1 MFMIFLLSMIFLMI
15 YYLLPRKKNTPSS
28 TATNPND
35 AISMN
40 TPSSTA
46 TNPNDAISM
55 NTFEEMD
62 TWISTKNVINMGIH
76 VCVNSEIL
84 NIHILGRGV
93 ARNDNAI
100 WNYFSNLINNDSNT
114 YLVRDLRVRLSLQSV
129 KYYTNIGDHP
139 WKQEDVTTSNEF
151 RRHIIDHCGYK
162 LLNGE
167 ALFTNATDTS
177 YPNITNAITSWSNQ
191 TNVNEND
198 LLTSY
203 FSTNYID
210 RSRNTVLMNKVI
222 SYFTDVSKVWM
233 LQYTNSGSGS
243 PPHLTGPAKSWDNR
257 YEGPW
262 TFGAS
267 LDTNTF
273 VHEFCHSM
281 GGKHPQDVDVG
292 DGHVEK
298 GSYEKARGINYNSEM
313 CSFHQPQG
321 GVWGLS
327 MGVDPKSPDLLGF
340 LTSQIKHCDTST
352 SNGQVSFIRKDDGT
366 QSFIEETGFQCDH
379 LHPWKWKNEYIT
391 SLNQI
396 EDMNTSIDSLD
407 IIDNLPCN
415 KRDHGMDKNY
425 GPKRLLYGELYPIV
439 SHNQQIDYGPV
450 QCNEEVDERTDMD
463 QNRMYRNLPDSSSR
477 KHMEKNCIL
486 LNNTGHWQRNMHGR
500 TGGSC
505 MGYSHY
511 QHPGFLPNEVQFIR
525 NHMDRLIEEAD
536 QIKIRYPS
544 PYIRHGQTLTNVLY
558 TQPEP
563 VTSIDRPIQ
572 FFYDT
577 ANSGLVLIQSGDKRT
592 AYVYANMYA
601 HTMVNKRCDLFKAK
615 FEVLYSGSTE
625 PVVKTCLNHFKPSN
639 INTQTST
646 IGINKTCTITVKRP
660 YKLNFK
666 VNESAVF
673 SNKGNWVTYKRNYTN
688 YPHFSETEED
698 AVNETIFDGF
708 GGNMLCRKIPIV
720 KLEFSSPVTSLGIFI
735 NYMTAVATDELIGM
749 DEPLIVNRN
758 GVVRSTDYNPTDN
771 IHENSIETNHSNVL
785 VRYPPFPGHV
795 SLPPYSNNYYEM
807 YADKANDFKLSNLK
821 MIDGSLLGDSDQI
834 VFQQNYVDINVTS
847 DRVIFR
853 NNEFLHSKDTTY
865 AFGNT
870 GMPSGFFTD
879 TDEYHNTLKTN
890 SDDLTEDWSAT
901 NYETLQNRKDCRRDG
916 NMSVACLN
924 MTRITSTETVL

>member
-1 MFMIFLLSMIFLMI
+1 MYMLVMFMIFLLSMIFLMI
-15 YYLLPRKKNTPSS
+15 YYLLPRKRNTPSS
-28 TATNPND
+28 IATNPND
-35 AISMN
+35 EGEH
-40 TPSSTA
+40 
-46 TNPNDAISM
+46 DYQSM

-62 TWISTKNVINMGIH
+62 TWLSTKNVINMGIH
-76 VCVNSEIL
+76 VCVNSQTL
-84 NIHILGRGV
+84 NQYIVGERGV

-100 WNYFSNLINNDSNT
+100 WDYFSNLINNDSNT

-129 KYYTNIGDHP
+129 KYYTNIGEHP
-139 WKQEDVTTSNEF
+139 WKREDVPTSNEF

-162 LLNGE
+162 LLNEE

-177 YPNITNAITSWSNQ
+177 YPDITNAITSWTDQ
-191 TNVNEND
+191 PNVNEND

-210 RSRNTVLMNKVI
+210 RSRNTDLENKVI

-233 LQYTNSGSGS
+233 LHYTNSGSGS

-340 LTSQIKHCDTST
+340 LKSQIKHCDASAP
-352 SNGQVSFIRKDDGT
+352 NGQVAFIRKDDRVTT

-463 QNRMYRNLPDSSSR
+463 QNRMYRNLPDSSSH

-525 NHMDRLIEEAD
+525 NHMERLIEEAD
-536 QIKIRYPS
+536 QIKIRFPS
-544 PYIRHGQTLTNVLY
+544 PYIRNGQTLTNVLY

-625 PVVKTCLNHFKPSN
+625 PVVKTCLNHFRPSN

-660 YKLNFK
+660 YKLNFE
-666 VNESAVF
+666 VNELTEH
-673 SNKGNWVTYKRNYTN
+673 SNKGNWVTYKRNYLN
-688 YPHFSETEED
+688 YPHFSTIDES
-698 AVNETIFDGF
+698 AVDETIFHGF
-708 GGNMLCRKIPIV
+708 YENMLCRKIPIV
-720 KLEFSSPVTSLGIFI
+720 KLEFSTAVTSLGIFI

-847 DRVIFR
+847 DRVTFR

-870 GMPSGFFTD
+870 GMPSGYFTD

-901 NYETLQNRKDCRRDG
+901 NYETLQNRIDCRRDG